1 MNSSSID
8 NQIFPQSFS
17 VATLPFCHVSYVLRR
32 SSLWVVL
39 SLLSWNLVPLSAD
52 GHRAIAQTSPQ
63 GALQHSTPTPSRPTL
78 RMGSQGDAV
87 FELQALLKLLGYY
100 TGSVDGQ
107 YQKSTADAVAAFQR
121 AAGLDADG
129 IAGPMTWERLLPASA
144 STGGTATS
152 APPSSQNASS
162 VTQPPATPVVNPEPN
177 YVELPVLRIGMR
189 GPAVSQ
195 LQERLRTTGFFEGT
209 VDGIFGPETESSV
222 RSAQRT
228 NNLAPDGIVGPATWT
243 ILLR

>member
-1 MNSSSID
+1 MNSNSIN

-17 VATLPFCHVSYVLRR
+17 VATLPFWHVCYMLWR

-39 SLLSWNLVPLSAD
+39 SLLTWNLVPLSAD
-52 GHRAIAQTSPQ
+52 GNGAIAQTSPQ
-63 GALQHSTPTPSRPTL
+63 DALQHSTPTPSRPTL
-78 RMGSQGDAV
+78 RMDNQGDAV
-87 FELQALLKLLGYY
+87 SELQALLKLLGYY

-107 YQKSTADAVAAFQR
+107 YQQSTADAVTAFQR

-129 IAGPMTWERLLPASA
+129 IVGPMTWEQLLPTSASA
-144 STGGTATS
+144 GGTATTAIPLS
-152 APPSSQNASS
+152 PNASS
-162 VTQPPATPVVNPEPN
+162 VTQPRATPAVNPEPN
-177 YVELPVLRIGMR
+177 YVELPILRIGMR
-189 GPAVSQ
+189 GPAVSR

-209 VDGIFGPETESSV
+209 VDGIFGPETELSV

-228 NNLAPDGIVGPATWT
+228 NSLAPDGVVGPATWT